1 MKEHSCSD
9 NLKQLTPN
17 AQSSSTNDGNRKGH
31 VPHLNDF
38 FDEREAGEKITS
50 GKHTSQTHEV
60 NTLQVQKAPER
71 K

>member
-1 MKEHSCSD
+1 MKEHSCTD
-9 NLKQLTPN
+9 NLKQLTPT

-31 VPHLNDF
+31 VPHSNTFLMK
-38 FDEREAGEKITS
+38 EKLKKKNNIRKTY
-50 GKHTSQTHEV
+50 KHTRF